1 MQKLKIKKID
11 KELMQDFL
19 EKNEYVRHIPK
30 SMICYGCYEENEKKE
45 LVGVV
50 GLYKIAWH
58 TTEIRC
64 LCVKKE
70 ERQKGIGKFIVS
82 EVLEKVD
89 TPLVVAIVEKNN
101 TPSFK
106 IFENKGFKV
115 VETFFNKDTGHY
127 LQFMLRVQK

>member
-1 MQKLKIKKID
+1 MQKLKMKKID

-58 TTEIRC
+58 MTEIRC
-64 LCVKKE
+64 LCVKKDQ
-70 ERQKGIGKFIVS
+70 RQKGIGKFIVS
-82 EVLEKVD
+82 ECLEKID
-89 TPLVVAIVEKNN
+89 TPLIAAVVEKNN
-101 TPSFK
+101 TPSLKIFQGLGFK
-106 IFENKGFKV
+106 I
-115 VETFFNKDTGHY
+115 VETFFNKETGHY
-127 LQFMLRVQK
+127 LHLMLKSQ

>member
-1 MQKLKIKKID
+1 MQKLKMKKID

-19 EKNEYVRHIPK
+19 EKNEYIRHIPRK
-30 SMICYGCYEENEKKE
+30 MTCYGCYDGEE

-58 TTEIRC
+58 TTEVRC

-70 ERQKGIGKFIVS
+70 KRQKGIGKFIVS

-101 TPSFK
+101 TSSFK